1 MKIKHPLI
9 NRIDQHHESR
19 QEPPRYH
26 LGCSEV
32 GDKCERKLWLS
43 FRWATIEKF
52 EGRLLRLFR
61 RGHNEES
68 VIISDLKAA
77 GLRITHTGINQKNV
91 DFGRHLKGSLDGII
105 LYGVPDAPKKKH
117 TLEIKT
123 HNKKSFDALE
133 KEGVKVSKPK
143 HFNQSQCYMRGANI
157 DRCLYVAVCKDD
169 DRLYIERLKLDIN
182 VADRLIE
189 KGQRI
194 AMSDRLPEPL
204 SSNPSW
210 YECKMCPSH
219 QFCHVDK
226 LTKQVN
232 CRTCAHSTPKDD
244 STFYCERWAGT
255 IPNENQLEGCDSHVL
270 HPDLVPWQMLDS
282 DFEWSAKYLIDGKE
296 VINGENGYKSRELVS
311 NPSAC
316 AAISSDAMAMDIVK
330 TFGAEVAG

>member
-68 VIISDLKAA
+68 VIVSDLKAA
-77 GLRITHTGINQKNV
+77 GLRITHTGLNQYNV
-91 DFGRHLKGSLDGII
+91 DFGCHVAGSLDGII
-105 LYGVPDAPKKKH
+105 QHGVPNAPTKKH

-133 KEGVKVSKPK
+133 KEGVEASKPM
-143 HFNQSQCYMRGANI
+143 HYVQTQCYMRGAKI

-169 DRLYIERLKLDIN
+169 DRLYIERIKLDES
-182 VADRLIE
+182 VADKHIE
-189 KGQRI
+189 KGKRI
-194 AMSDRLPEPL
+194 AMTERLPAPI
-204 SSNPSW
+204 SNNASW

-219 QFCHVDK
+219 SFCHSEQ
-226 LTKQVN
+226 LTKEVN
-232 CRTCAHSTPKDD
+232 CRTCAHSTPKEDN
-244 STFYCERWAGT
+244 TFFCERWAET
-255 IPNENQLEGCDSHVL
+255 IPKQNQIDGCPSHVL

-282 DFEWSAKYLIDGKE
+282 DFEWSAKYLIDGDE
-296 VINGENGYKSRELVS
+296 VINGFDGFSSAELIA
-311 NPSAC
+311 NPRAC
-316 AAISSDAMAMDIVK
+316 AKIKSDSVASDLMK
-330 TFGAEVAG
+330 TFNARVIG